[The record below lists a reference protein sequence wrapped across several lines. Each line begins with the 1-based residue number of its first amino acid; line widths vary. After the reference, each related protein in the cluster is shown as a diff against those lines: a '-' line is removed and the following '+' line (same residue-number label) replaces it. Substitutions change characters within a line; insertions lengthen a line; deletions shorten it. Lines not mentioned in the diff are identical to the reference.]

1 VKGEFA
7 MRDIFEQTE
16 IKGMTLANRLVRSA
30 TWEGMCGPD
39 GRPTEKLIACYRE
52 LARGGVG
59 LIISGNAAVR
69 PDGKQYPGTMGIH
82 ADGFADDMKNIAR
95 AVHDEG
101 GKICV
106 QLVHAGGQTTAKA
119 AGRQPLAP
127 SAVEV
132 EQFPEVP
139 REMTADDISEMV
151 SAFGAGAR
159 RVRDWGFDAVQLHA
173 AHGYLINQF
182 LSPLTNRRTDG
193 YGGGAEA
200 RCRFLMEVCGEVRR
214 AVGADFPVMVKLS
227 GSDNVEGGL
236 TLEDSLKAAKL
247 LDEGG
252 IDVIEVSG
260 GTPASGERGP
270 VRTKIKSVE
279 EEAYNFALARKVR
292 EGVSAPVI
300 SVGGY
305 RSFDVVEGAIRDDV
319 DYVALSRPLIREPA
333 LPRRWQKGDRA
344 RATCIS
350 CNKCFKPGIKEGGIY
365 CVVEKKEQEREKRD

>member
-7 MRDIFEQTE
+7 MREIFEETE

-52 LARGGVG
+52 LALGGVG

-82 ADGFADDMKNIAR
+82 SDDFAADMKNMAM

-101 GKICV
+101 GKLCV

-127 SAVEV
+127 SAVAV
-132 EQFPEVP
+132 EQYPEVP
-139 REMTADDISEMV
+139 AEMSTDDISEMV
-151 SAFGAGAR
+151 SAFGEGAR
-159 RVRDWGFDAVQLHA
+159 RVRDSGCDAVQLHA

-193 YGGGAEA
+193 YGGSAEA

-214 AVGADFPVMVKLS
+214 AVGGDFPVMVKLS
-227 GSDNVEGGL
+227 GSDNVEGGI
-236 TLEDSLKAAKL
+236 TLEDALKAAKL

-252 IDVIEVSG
+252 IDAIEVSG

-270 VRTKIKSVE
+270 VRTKIKTAK
-279 EEAYNFALARKVR
+279 EEAFNLPLARRIR
-292 EGVSAPVI
+292 EAVSAPVI
-300 SVGGY
+300 SVGGF
-305 RSFDVVEGAIRDDV
+305 RSLDIVERAVRDNV

-333 LPRRWQKGDRA
+333 LPLRWQKGDRS

>member
-1 VKGEFA
+1 
-7 MRDIFEQTE
+7 
-16 IKGMTLANRLVRSA
+16 
-30 TWEGMCGPD
+30 
-39 GRPTEKLIACYRE
+39 
-52 LARGGVG
+52 
-59 LIISGNAAVR
+59 
-69 PDGKQYPGTMGIH
+69 
-82 ADGFADDMKNIAR
+82 
-95 AVHDEG
+95 
-101 GKICV
+101 
-106 QLVHAGGQTTAKA
+106 
-119 AGRQPLAP
+119 
-127 SAVEV
+127 
-132 EQFPEVP
+132 
-139 REMTADDISEMV
+139 
-151 SAFGAGAR
+151 
-159 RVRDWGFDAVQLHA
+159 
-173 AHGYLINQF
+173 
-182 LSPLTNRRTDG
+182 
-193 YGGGAEA
+193 
-200 RCRFLMEVCGEVRR
+200 MEVCGEVRR
-214 AVGADFPVMVKLS
+214 AVGGDFPVMVKLS

-236 TLEDSLKAAKL
+236 TLEDALKAAKL

-260 GTPASGERGP
+260 GTPASGEKGP

-350 CNKCFKPGIKEGGIY
+350 CNKCFRPGIKEGGIY